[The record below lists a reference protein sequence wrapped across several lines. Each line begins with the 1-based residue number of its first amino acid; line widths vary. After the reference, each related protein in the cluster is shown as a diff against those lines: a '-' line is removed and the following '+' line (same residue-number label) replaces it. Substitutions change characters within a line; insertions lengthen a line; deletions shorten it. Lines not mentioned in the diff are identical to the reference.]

1 MRDQTTKEIIGIVAI
16 IIGILIIVYPLLVGY
31 LAGIFLVIYGVL
43 ELIMM
48 PRVNKHP
55 GIIIT
60 FFSINIYLNLWNY
73 ITISGRD
80 SLSYLVL
87 LQAPVSLPWFPLK
100 LFG

>member
-48 PRVNKHP
+48 PRGK
-55 GIIIT
+55 
-60 FFSINIYLNLWNY
+60 
-73 ITISGRD
+73 
-80 SLSYLVL
+80 
-87 LQAPVSLPWFPLK
+87 
-100 LFG
+100 